1 MDNNN
6 FISRQSYTR
15 TFDQFEDNI
24 GLSFF
29 IHYECPWNGELKSL
43 LPFSGPSSFSLKIFK
58 VDEKLTKYV
67 VKGNYDFKSKYTI
80 LTIFN
85 YQLFVHQSI
94 NYLL

>member
-15 TFDQFEDNI
+15 TFDQFEDII

-29 IHYECPWNGELKSL
+29 INYKCPWNGELKSL

-67 VKGNYDFKSKYTI
+67 VKGNYDFKCKYTI
-80 LTIFN
+80 HK
-85 YQLFVHQSI
+85 LFVHQSI
-94 NYLL
+94 N